1 MLGTTRVKRR
11 KASKINGSQRAVG
24 PLSCSLYLAEDGEPV
39 MDLRDICFRKA
50 WVVREG
56 LMGGGRIKRLT
67 RLLVRDQRRGEMG
80 GPVVELAGLV
90 MIGSQG
96 ETDSRA
102 KSG

>member
-1 MLGTTRVKRR
+1 
-11 KASKINGSQRAVG
+11 
-24 PLSCSLYLAEDGEPV
+24 
-39 MDLRDICFRKA
+39 
-50 WVVREG
+50 
-56 LMGGGRIKRLT
+56 MGGGRIKRLT